1 MGELEDEFRPLFV
14 EEAKGHLER
23 IASGLLALESAP
35 DDQAA
40 IDGIF
45 REAHT
50 MKGAA
55 GMVGMMRVSRLAH
68 RLEDLLVE
76 LRDGTRRSSP
86 ELTDAMLLVL
96 DGMGRLIASPSS
108 GDQDASDEAALERL
122 LPTSPTPAA
131 VVEITPPVSPQALTP
146 PTAAAIST
154 AAAIPPALPTVSVV
168 APAAIPPT
176 PPAVVAVL
184 PTPPSVQVPV
194 QPPAAQL
201 PASPS
206 PAVVIPSAPP
216 VSAPASPPRSAAA
229 PPTPHPQPAHL
240 DRKQPDA
247 ATLEVPVAR
256 IDELNR
262 LVGEASAAQLR
273 VGHVF
278 GSELHLDPDAVT
290 EYRELTKV
298 INQLQEVTER
308 TRMVPVGTLEP
319 ILHRTVRDVAR
330 AAGKDVRWEVSG
342 EDVEVDRGVLE
353 ELVSPLLHL
362 VRNSVGHGVE
372 MPAARLATGKTAQA
386 VVGLH
391 AAQVGSKVV
400 ISISD
405 DGAGINVAAVRASAA
420 KAGVDV
426 SALNEEESLN
436 LIFRSGISTA
446 KVLTEDSGR
455 GVGLDVVATAVAT
468 IHGMVQVVNHPGLGA
483 EFRIIV
489 PITLTVVPCLIVSIS
504 GQSFA
509 LPLQGIVRMLEAQHV
524 QVVSGRQLAV
534 VDGRAIPVSDL
545 ATLLGLPSAEGG
557 PWVLLGTAE
566 SSHAFQVETVLR
578 KRDVVVRG
586 LTGRLRDLKSVS
598 GASIEP
604 NGTILLVLDVPNLL
618 ARAASATIASE
629 VSDKPAG
636 PPPQLSV
643 MVVDDALM
651 VRELQRSILERGGY
665 AVRTASDGAE
675 ALGMLAELPADLVVT
690 DVEMPKLDGLQ
701 LIRSI
706 RRHPRLAN
714 TPILIVS
721 SHGSDE
727 DHQRGLDAGAD
738 AYIVKTSFDEVGL
751 LSAVSRLLGR
761 TAGVTPHRHSGAGA
775 LEQGRNVRPDEAAK
789 PRSA

>member
-23 IASGLLALESAP
+23 IASGILALESAP

-76 LRDGTRRSSP
+76 LRAGTRRSSP

-96 DGMGRLIASPSS
+96 DGLGRLIANPSS

-122 LPTSPTPAA
+122 LPTSPTPVLGADSKPAA
-131 VVEITPPVSPQALTP
+131 PAQASTPPAATYS
-146 PTAAAIST
+146 AAAT
-154 AAAIPPALPTVSVV
+154 VPP
-168 APAAIPPT
+168 APAAAGPIAGLEIP
-176 PPAVVAVL
+176 
-184 PTPPSVQVPV
+184 
-194 QPPAAQL
+194 
-201 PASPS
+201 
-206 PAVVIPSAPP
+206 
-216 VSAPASPPRSAAA
+216 
-229 PPTPHPQPAHL
+229 PHPQPAVLQSAAPPSPAPQPALPDVVPPPPSQPPPAAPVPPAQAAHL
-240 DRKQPDA
+240 DRKLPDA

-298 INQLQEVTER
+298 INRLQEVTER

-372 MPAARLATGKTAQA
+372 LPEVRLAAGKTTQA

-405 DGAGINVAAVRASAA
+405 DGGGINVAAVRAAAA
-420 KAGVDV
+420 KAGIDV
-426 SALNEEESLN
+426 SALNEEESLH

-446 KVLTEDSGR
+446 KVVTEESGR
-455 GVGLDVVATAVAT
+455 GVGLDVVATAVAA
-468 IHGMVQVVNHPGLGA
+468 IHGTVMVVNRPGLGA
-483 EFRIIV
+483 EFRIVV

-524 QVVSGRQLAV
+524 QVVSGRRVAV
-534 VDGRAIPVSDL
+534 VDGHAIPVSDL
-545 ATLLGLPSAEGG
+545 AALLGLPSAEQG
-557 PWVLLGTAE
+557 PWVLLGTQE
-566 SSHAFQVETVLR
+566 SSHAFQVETVLQ

-604 NGTILLVLDVPNLL
+604 NGTILLVLDVSTLL
-618 ARAASATIASE
+618 ARAASFSIAPE
-629 VSDKPAG
+629 VDKPSA
-636 PPPQLSV
+636 PAPQLSV

-665 AVRTASDGAE
+665 SVRTATDGAE
-675 ALGMLAELPADLVVT
+675 AMGMLAELPADLVVT
-690 DVEMPKLDGLQ
+690 DVEMPNLDGLQ
-701 LIRSI
+701 LIRNI
-706 RRHPRLAN
+706 RKHPRLAN
-714 TPILIVS
+714 IPVLIVS
-721 SHGSDE
+721 SHGTDE

-761 TAGVTPHRHSGAGA
+761 IPGATPHRHNGAGTFA
-775 LEQGRNVRPDEAAK
+775 PSSSVRPVEATS
-789 PRSA
+789 PRSP

>member
-1 MGELEDEFRPLFV
+1 V

-23 IASGLLALESAP
+23 IASGLLTLESAP
-35 DDQAA
+35 DDHAT

-76 LRDGTRRSSP
+76 LRSGTRRSTP
-86 ELTDAMLLVL
+86 ELTDAMLLVV
-96 DGMGRLIASPSS
+96 DGLGRLIA
-108 GDQDASDEAALERL
+108 GAANGEQDASDEAALERL
-122 LPTSPTPAA
+122 LPSSLPLAAPAAQIELTPAQAPAPTA
-131 VVEITPPVSPQALTP
+131 VADRPLR
-146 PTAAAIST
+146 AAAI
-154 AAAIPPALPTVSVV
+154 AQPLAQALPTL
-168 APAAIPPT
+168 APPT
-176 PPAVVAVL
+176 PP
-184 PTPPSVQVPV
+184 
-194 QPPAAQL
+194 
-201 PASPS
+201 
-206 PAVVIPSAPP
+206 PP
-216 VSAPASPPRSAAA
+216 VPAIPVVVTSVAEAPAQAAA
-229 PPTPHPQPAHL
+229 PTPLVPMPPPPAQAPRPAIAPTPVSHL
-240 DRKQPDA
+240 DRKHLDA

-278 GSELHLDPDAVT
+278 GSELSLDPDAVT

-319 ILHRTVRDVAR
+319 ILHRTVRDSAR
-330 AAGKDVRWEVSG
+330 AAGKDVRWEVMG
-342 EDVEVDRGVLE
+342 EDIEVDRGVLE

-372 MPAARLATGKTAQA
+372 LPEQRLAAGKPAQA
-386 VVGLH
+386 LVQLH
-391 AAQVGSKVV
+391 ATQVGSKVV
-400 ISISD
+400 IAITD
-405 DGAGINVAAVRASAA
+405 DGAGINVAAVRAAA
-420 KAGVDV
+420 TKSGVDV
-426 SALNEEESLN
+426 AGLGEQESLQ

-455 GVGLDVVATAVAT
+455 GVGLDVVATAVAAV
-468 IHGMVQVVNHPGLGA
+468 HGEIEVVNHPGAGA
-483 EFRIIV
+483 EFRIVV
-489 PITLTVVPCLIVSIS
+489 PITLTVVPCLIVAIA

-509 LPLQGIVRMLEAQHV
+509 LPLHRIMRMLEAQHV

-534 VDGRAIPVSDL
+534 IDGVAVPVSNL
-545 ATLLGLPSAEGG
+545 ADLLGLPTTEGG
-557 PWVLLGTAE
+557 PWVLLGTAAG
-566 SSHAFQVETVLR
+566 SHAFQVETVLQ

-586 LTGRLRDLKSVS
+586 LTGRLRDLKAVS

-604 NGTILLVLDVPNLL
+604 NGSILLVLDVSTLIERSN
-618 ARAASATIASE
+618 TIADSASRVPE
-629 VSDKPAG
+629 KATGPAR
-636 PPPQLSV
+636 QLSV

-665 AVRTASDGAE
+665 TVRTATDGAE
-675 ALGMLAELPADLVVT
+675 ALAMLAEQPADLVVT
-690 DVEMPKLDGLQ
+690 DLEMPHVDGFMLTS
-701 LIRSI
+701 SI
-706 RRHPRLAN
+706 RAHPRLAN
-714 TPILIVS
+714 IPVLIVS
-721 SHGSDE
+721 SRASEE

-738 AYIVKTSFDEVGL
+738 GYIVKTSFDEAGL

-761 TAGVTPHRHSGAGA
+761 TA
-775 LEQGRNVRPDEAAK
+775 EAA
-789 PRSA
+789 PRRRKGAQTTTARWPEVRLLE

>member
-1 MGELEDEFRPLFV
+1 MGELEDEFRPLFI

-76 LRDGTRRSSP
+76 LRAGTRRSSP

-122 LPTSPTPAA
+122 LPTAPTPAA
-131 VVEITPPVSPQALTP
+131 VVPPAGPSLPPTALEVVLPLPTVAAEPPSAAPAVEAVLPLPAAAAPPPAATPAVQVVLPL
-146 PTAAAIST
+146 PTAAAGRPGST
-154 AAAIPPALPTVSVV
+154 SP
-168 APAAIPPT
+168 
-176 PPAVVAVL
+176 
-184 PTPPSVQVPV
+184 QVGRPG
-194 QPPAAQL
+194 
-201 PASPS
+201 
-206 PAVVIPSAPP
+206 
-216 VSAPASPPRSAAA
+216 
-229 PPTPHPQPAHL
+229 
-240 DRKQPDA
+240 A

-290 EYRELTKV
+290 EYRELTTV
-298 INQLQEVTER
+298 INRLQEVTER

-372 MPAARLATGKTAQA
+372 LPDQRRAAGKAMQA

-405 DGAGINVAAVRASAA
+405 DGAGINVAAVRAAAA
-420 KAGVDV
+420 KTGVDV
-426 SALNEEESLN
+426 TTLTEEESLH

-446 KVLTEDSGR
+446 KVLTEESGR
-455 GVGLDVVATAVAT
+455 GVGLDVVATAIAA
-468 IHGMVQVVNHPGLGA
+468 IHGTVQVVNHPGAGA
-483 EFRIIV
+483 EFRIVV

-524 QVVSGRQLAV
+524 QVVSGRRLAV

-545 ATLLGLPSAEGG
+545 AALLGLPSAEGG
-557 PWVLLGTAE
+557 PWVLLGTTE
-566 SSHAFQVETVLR
+566 NSHAFQVETVLQ

-604 NGTILLVLDVPNLL
+604 NGSILLVLDVQNLL
-618 ARAASATIASE
+618 ERANSISIAAE
-629 VSDKPAG
+629 VANKPAA
-636 PPPQLSV
+636 PAPQLSV

-665 AVRTASDGAE
+665 TVRTASDGAE
-675 ALGMLAELPADLVVT
+675 ALSMLAELPADLVVT
-690 DVEMPKLDGLQ
+690 DVEMPNLDGLH
-701 LIRSI
+701 LIHSI
-706 RRHPRLAN
+706 REHPRLAN
-714 TPILIVS
+714 IPVLIVS

-738 AYIVKTSFDEVGL
+738 AYIIKASFDEVGL

-761 TAGVTPHRHSGAGA
+761 TAAAPAHRRNSAGA
-775 LEQGRNVRPDEAAK
+775 LARSKTLRPVEATT
-789 PRSA
+789 PRTQ

>member
-14 EEAKGHLER
+14 EEAKSQLER

-35 DDQAA
+35 DDQAT
-40 IDGIF
+40 IDAIF

-76 LRDGTRRSSP
+76 LRAGTRRSSP

-122 LPTSPTPAA
+122 LPTSPTPVA
-131 VVEITPPVSPQALTP
+131 VVEGKPAVSPQPPPSQPAATPTALEAAP
-146 PTAAAIST
+146 PLPTAAAERPGST
-154 AAAIPPALPTVSVV
+154 SPQVGRPEPAPPSLAPIALEADRPLPTVAAERPASTSPQVGR
-168 APAAIPPT
+168 PAAG
-176 PPAVVAVL
+176 
-184 PTPPSVQVPV
+184 Q
-194 QPPAAQL
+194 
-201 PASPS
+201 
-206 PAVVIPSAPP
+206 
-216 VSAPASPPRSAAA
+216 
-229 PPTPHPQPAHL
+229 L
-240 DRKQPDA
+240 DRKQPGA

-290 EYRELTKV
+290 EYRELTTV

-372 MPAARLATGKTAQA
+372 LPDQRRAAGKPMQA

-405 DGAGINVAAVRASAA
+405 DGAGINVAAVRASAV

-426 SALNEEESLN
+426 TALTEEESLH

-455 GVGLDVVATAVAT
+455 GVGLDVVATAVAA
-468 IHGMVQVVNHPGLGA
+468 IHGTVQVVNHPGAGA
-483 EFRIIV
+483 EFRIVV

-509 LPLQGIVRMLEAQHV
+509 LPLPGIVRMLEAQHV
-524 QVVSGRQLAV
+524 QVVSGRRLAV

-545 ATLLGLPSAEGG
+545 AALLGLPSAEEG
-557 PWVLLGTAE
+557 PWVLLGTTE
-566 SSHAFQVETVLR
+566 SSHAFQVETVLQ

-604 NGTILLVLDVPNLL
+604 NGSILLVLDVQNLL
-618 ARAASATIASE
+618 ERAKSFSIPVE
-629 VSDKPAG
+629 VSSKTATPAA
-636 PPPQLSV
+636 QLSV

-675 ALGMLAELPADLVVT
+675 ALGMLAEQPADLVVT
-690 DVEMPKLDGLQ
+690 DVEMPNLDGLH
-701 LIRSI
+701 LIQSI

-714 TPILIVS
+714 IPVLIVS

-761 TAGVTPHRHSGAGA
+761 TADSPAHRRTATRA
-775 LEQGRNVRPDEAAK
+775 LAQSKTVRPVEAAT
-789 PRSA
+789 PRTP

>member
-1 MGELEDEFRPLFV
+1 MGELEDEFRPLFI

-76 LRDGTRRSSP
+76 LRAGTRRSSP

-122 LPTSPTPAA
+122 LPTAPTPAA
-131 VVEITPPVSPQALTP
+131 VVPPAGPSLPPTALEVVLPLPTVAAEPPSAAPAVEAVLPLPAAAAPPPAATPAVQVVLPL
-146 PTAAAIST
+146 PTAAAGRPGST
-154 AAAIPPALPTVSVV
+154 SP
-168 APAAIPPT
+168 
-176 PPAVVAVL
+176 
-184 PTPPSVQVPV
+184 QVGRPG
-194 QPPAAQL
+194 
-201 PASPS
+201 
-206 PAVVIPSAPP
+206 
-216 VSAPASPPRSAAA
+216 
-229 PPTPHPQPAHL
+229 
-240 DRKQPDA
+240 A

-290 EYRELTKV
+290 EYRELTTV
-298 INQLQEVTER
+298 INRLQEVTER

-372 MPAARLATGKTAQA
+372 LPDQRRAAGKAMQA

-405 DGAGINVAAVRASAA
+405 DGAGINVAAVRAAAA

-426 SALNEEESLN
+426 TTLTEEESLH

-446 KVLTEDSGR
+446 KVLTEESGR
-455 GVGLDVVATAVAT
+455 GIGLDVVATAIAA
-468 IHGMVQVVNHPGLGA
+468 IHGTVQVVNHPGAGA
-483 EFRIIV
+483 EFRIVV

-524 QVVSGRQLAV
+524 QVVSGRRLAV

-545 ATLLGLPSAEGG
+545 AALLGLPSAEGG
-557 PWVLLGTAE
+557 PWVLLGTTE
-566 SSHAFQVETVLR
+566 NSHAFQVETVLQ

-604 NGTILLVLDVPNLL
+604 NGSILLVLDVQNLL
-618 ARAASATIASE
+618 ERANSISIAAE
-629 VSDKPAG
+629 VANKPAA
-636 PPPQLSV
+636 PAPQLSV

-665 AVRTASDGAE
+665 TVRTASDGAE
-675 ALGMLAELPADLVVT
+675 ALSMLAELPADLVVT
-690 DVEMPKLDGLQ
+690 DVEMPNLDGL
-701 LIRSI
+701 
-706 RRHPRLAN
+706 
-714 TPILIVS
+714 
-721 SHGSDE
+721 
-727 DHQRGLDAGAD
+727 
-738 AYIVKTSFDEVGL
+738 
-751 LSAVSRLLGR
+751 
-761 TAGVTPHRHSGAGA
+761 
-775 LEQGRNVRPDEAAK
+775 
-789 PRSA
+789 

>member
-1 MGELEDEFRPLFV
+1 M

-23 IASGLLALESAP
+23 IASGLLTLESAP
-35 DDQAA
+35 DDHAT

-76 LRDGTRRSSP
+76 LRSGTRRSTP
-86 ELTDAMLLVL
+86 ELTDAMLLVV
-96 DGMGRLIASPSS
+96 DGLGRLIA
-108 GDQDASDEAALERL
+108 GAANGEQDASDEAALERL
-122 LPTSPTPAA
+122 LPSSLPLAAPAA
-131 VVEITPPVSPQALTP
+131 QIELTP
-146 PTAAAIST
+146 PQAPAPTAVANRPLRAAAI
-154 AAAIPPALPTVSVV
+154 AQPLAQALPTL
-168 APAAIPPT
+168 APPT
-176 PPAVVAVL
+176 PPLPVPAIPVVVTSVAEAPAQAAT
-184 PTPPSVQVPV
+184 PTPVVPIPP
-194 QPPAAQL
+194 PPAQAPRPAIAPT
-201 PASPS
+201 PAS
-206 PAVVIPSAPP
+206 
-216 VSAPASPPRSAAA
+216 
-229 PPTPHPQPAHL
+229 QL
-240 DRKQPDA
+240 DRKHLDA

-278 GSELHLDPDAVT
+278 GSELSLDPDAVT

-319 ILHRTVRDVAR
+319 ILHRTVRDSAR
-330 AAGKDVRWEVSG
+330 AAGKDVRWEVIG
-342 EDVEVDRGVLE
+342 EDIEVDRGVLE

-372 MPAARLATGKTAQA
+372 LPEQRLAAGKPAQA
-386 VVGLH
+386 LVQLH
-391 AAQVGSKVV
+391 ATQVGSKVV
-400 ISISD
+400 IAITD
-405 DGAGINVAAVRASAA
+405 DGAGINVAAVRAAA
-420 KAGVDV
+420 TKSGVDV
-426 SALNEEESLN
+426 AGLGEQESLQ

-455 GVGLDVVATAVAT
+455 GVGLDVVATAVAAV
-468 IHGMVQVVNHPGLGA
+468 HGEIEVVNHPGAGA
-483 EFRIIV
+483 EFRIVV
-489 PITLTVVPCLIVSIS
+489 PITLTVVPCLIVAIA

-509 LPLQGIVRMLEAQHV
+509 LPLHRIMRMLEAQHV

-534 VDGRAIPVSDL
+534 IDGVAVPVSNL
-545 ATLLGLPSAEGG
+545 AELLGLPATEGG
-557 PWVLLGTAE
+557 PWVLLGTAAGA
-566 SSHAFQVETVLR
+566 HAFQVETVLQ

-586 LTGRLRDLKSVS
+586 LTGRLRDLKAVS

-604 NGTILLVLDVPNLL
+604 NGSILLVLDVSTLIERSN
-618 ARAASATIASE
+618 TIADSASKVPE
-629 VSDKPAG
+629 KATGPAR
-636 PPPQLSV
+636 QLSV

-665 AVRTASDGAE
+665 TVRTATDGAE
-675 ALGMLAELPADLVVT
+675 ALAMLAEQPADLVVT
-690 DVEMPKLDGLQ
+690 DLEMPHVDGFMLTS
-701 LIRSI
+701 SI
-706 RRHPRLAN
+706 RAHPRLAN
-714 TPILIVS
+714 IPVLIVS
-721 SHGSDE
+721 SRASEE

-738 AYIVKTSFDEVGL
+738 GYIVKTSFDEAGL

-761 TAGVTPHRHSGAGA
+761 TA
-775 LEQGRNVRPDEAAK
+775 EAA
-789 PRSA
+789 PRRRKGAQTTTARRPEVRLLE

>member
-1 MGELEDEFRPLFV
+1 
-14 EEAKGHLER
+14 
-23 IASGLLALESAP
+23 
-35 DDQAA
+35 
-40 IDGIF
+40 
-45 REAHT
+45 
-50 MKGAA
+50 
-55 GMVGMMRVSRLAH
+55 
-68 RLEDLLVE
+68 
-76 LRDGTRRSSP
+76 
-86 ELTDAMLLVL
+86 
-96 DGMGRLIASPSS
+96 
-108 GDQDASDEAALERL
+108 
-122 LPTSPTPAA
+122 
-131 VVEITPPVSPQALTP
+131 
-146 PTAAAIST
+146 
-154 AAAIPPALPTVSVV
+154 
-168 APAAIPPT
+168 
-176 PPAVVAVL
+176 
-184 PTPPSVQVPV
+184 
-194 QPPAAQL
+194 
-201 PASPS
+201 
-206 PAVVIPSAPP
+206 
-216 VSAPASPPRSAAA
+216 
-229 PPTPHPQPAHL
+229 
-240 DRKQPDA
+240 
-247 ATLEVPVAR
+247 VAR

>member
-1 MGELEDEFRPLFV
+1 VAPTQP
-14 EEAKGHLER
+14 
-23 IASGLLALESAP
+23 SAP
-35 DDQAA
+35 
-40 IDGIF
+40 G
-45 REAHT
+45 
-50 MKGAA
+50 
-55 GMVGMMRVSRLAH
+55 
-68 RLEDLLVE
+68 
-76 LRDGTRRSSP
+76 
-86 ELTDAMLLVL
+86 
-96 DGMGRLIASPSS
+96 
-108 GDQDASDEAALERL
+108 
-122 LPTSPTPAA
+122 
-131 VVEITPPVSPQALTP
+131 
-146 PTAAAIST
+146 
-154 AAAIPPALPTVSVV
+154 
-168 APAAIPPT
+168 
-176 PPAVVAVL
+176 
-184 PTPPSVQVPV
+184 
-194 QPPAAQL
+194 PAAQV
-201 PASPS
+201 AK
-206 PAVVIPSAPP
+206 AQ
-216 VSAPASPPRSAAA
+216 
-229 PPTPHPQPAHL
+229 TAHL
-240 DRKQPDA
+240 DRKQPDS

-278 GSELHLDPDAVT
+278 GSELNLNPDAVT

-362 VRNSVGHGVE
+362 VR
-372 MPAARLATGKTAQA
+372 
-386 VVGLH
+386 
-391 AAQVGSKVV
+391 
-400 ISISD
+400 
-405 DGAGINVAAVRASAA
+405 AGINVAAVRASAA

-426 SALNEEESLN
+426 RALSEEESLH

-455 GVGLDVVATAVAT
+455 GVGLDVVATAVGA
-468 IHGMVQVVNHPGLGA
+468 IHGTVQVVNHPGLGA
-483 EFRIIV
+483 EFRIVV

-524 QVVSGRQLAV
+524 QVVSGRHLAV

-545 ATLLGLPSAEGG
+545 AALLGLPSAERG

-566 SSHAFQVETVLR
+566 SSHAFQVETVLQ

-618 ARAASATIASE
+618 ARAASVSIPSE
-629 VSDKPAG
+629 VAVKAAA
-636 PPPQLSV
+636 PPPPLSV

-665 AVRTASDGAE
+665 SVRTASDGAE

-690 DVEMPKLDGLQ
+690 DVEMPNLDGLD
-701 LIRSI
+701 LIQNI

-714 TPILIVS
+714 IPVLIVS

-761 TAGVTPHRHSGAGA
+761 TAGAEPHRHYGAGA
-775 LEQGRNVRPDEAAK
+775 PAPGKRVKPTEATLARRTQRRAVKPCPARETARGERAHRGDCNARLRRHARKPARCIRRSPGSSHRSAQRLLQG
-789 PRSA
+789 PRSIRGPRRARAQSERCAAYRVERRMWQRPGTVQPGHAPR